1 MRRGSLVTLM
11 AVMVVEM
18 DKMERYILH
27 PGLFWI
33 IMTKDEEKEEES

>member
-1 MRRGSLVTLM
+1 M
-11 AVMVVEM
+11 AVMVVEV